1 MLVVLVIAGAA
12 LHDVTTHSS
21 LAKLLWLGGVVAVVG
36 YPLHYLLSFKCP
48 RCGAPY
54 LATGRLGDF
63 LGLGRVL
70 WAQRCGSCSLPAG
83 DVSAGLTDTEGPAAS
98 SARVNGELP
107 DARHAAS
114 RASRLARASSIA
126 RRRGS

>member
-21 LAKLLWLGGVVAVVG
+21 LAKLLWLGGVVAAVG
-36 YPLHYLLSFKCP
+36 YPLRYLLGFKCP
-48 RCGAPY
+48 RCGALY

-70 WAQRCGSCSLPAG
+70 WAQRCGSCSFQAG
-83 DVSAGLTDTEGPAAS
+83 DVPAGLADTDGHAAS
-98 SARVNGELP
+98 LARVNGELADSRP
-107 DARHAAS
+107 AARS
-114 RASRLARASSIA
+114 VSRLA
-126 RRRGS
+126 